1 MKKSL
6 VFLILSLAFAACNS
20 VDESVEEFPAAASG
34 RKSVSAAAGVLNL
47 PDSYPQPA
55 QAYPDVPKTL
65 HTFPNGIEVEMTPD
79 SIYILGGDI
88 ILSPE
93 QVARL
98 EASGSRSAVNTDF
111 AAKWPWGK
119 IPYVVSA
126 DIQGTNLNNVM
137 YAIQVWN
144 MAGTG
149 VELVE
154 GRGSGDYVEFVLTT
168 NMSASSVGKV
178 GGRQRIFLAPPKE
191 STIIDF
197 GNVLHE
203 IGHTVGLF
211 HEHARSDRDDYVTI
225 DFNNIKRNQ
234 WHNYQKYSVL
244 GEHGLDFGTFDFYSI
259 MMYPSLG
266 MEFAVDDKIPVMTKK
281 NGAYINE
288 YQRDYLSYG
297 DVEGVQLLY
306 GPPYGR
312 IKMELIDEDYSET
325 WSWDKTERT
334 YSNKIY
340 FYEDKERT
348 IPTILNSPRLITVRL
363 EHRDDEHMIPDYIYS
378 CFLVEAGA
386 EYVDLGETYML
397 EENSYGDL
405 IDYEYNNY
413 SFVGAGF

>member
-20 VDESVEEFPAAASG
+20 VDESVEELPAAASG

-98 EASGSRSAVNTDF
+98 EVSGSRSAVNTDF
-111 AAKWPWGK
+111 AAKWPWGR
-119 IPYVVSA
+119 IPYCVNANVQ
-126 DIQGTNLNNVM
+126 DRTNIDAAIAHWEM
-137 YAIQVWN
+137 YTSISF
-144 MAGTG
+144 
-149 VELVE
+149 VEITQKT
-154 GRGSGDYVEFVLTT
+154 GDYVEFVQTADS
-168 NMSASSVGKV
+168 NNSYVGKI
-178 GGRQRIFLAPPKE
+178 GGRQEIQLAYPIKKGVV
-191 STIIDF
+191 I
-197 GNVLHE
+197 HE
-203 IGHTVGLF
+203 IGHTVGLY

-225 DFNNIKRNQ
+225 IPDNIIPEKLHNFQKYTAIGDPGLDIGYFDFN
-234 WHNYQKYSVL
+234 
-244 GEHGLDFGTFDFYSI
+244 SI
-259 MMYPSLG
+259 MMYPSWAFSIETTSLTYPTI
-266 MEFAVDDKIPVMTKK
+266 VDKE
-281 NGAYINE
+281 GHYIFLDA
-288 YQRDYLSYG
+288 QSLSWE
-297 DVEGVQLLY
+297 DVQGIKVLY

-312 IKMELIDEDYSET
+312 IEAELIDEDYSET

-348 IPTILNSPRLITVRL
+348 VRTVLNSPRLITVRL
-363 EHRDDEHMIPDYIYS
+363 EHRDDEHMVPDYIYS